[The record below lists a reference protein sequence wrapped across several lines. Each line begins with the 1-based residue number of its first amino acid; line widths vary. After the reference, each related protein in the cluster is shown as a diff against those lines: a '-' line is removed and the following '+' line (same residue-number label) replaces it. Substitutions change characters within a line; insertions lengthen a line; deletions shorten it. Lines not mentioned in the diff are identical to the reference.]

1 MLRNSRPPIA
11 WRYCGGQIKMWRGQA
26 DVTREELAAE
36 ANYDVETV
44 KSMEQGRRRPT
55 LRLLQVA
62 DQLCGAKGF
71 LIAAEEYLLPERDLT
86 RVPEF
91 LAAEA
96 EAVAVQGFELVLVP
110 GLLQTEEYTRALM
123 TVRIPPRTQE
133 KIEADVGHRAQRQER
148 LDEETVLFNFVIYE
162 AALRTMVGGPEVMKG
177 QLRKLLEAGE
187 QRNVF
192 IQVLPVGQGYFPGMG
207 GAFTLLESPECEQF
221 VYTECQ
227 GVSSLDSEAQR
238 VSTMA
243 KRFAMLRMQA
253 LSEEESRRFIST
265 LMEGL

>member
-55 LRLLQVA
+55 QRLLMVA
-62 DQLCGAKGF
+62 DQMCGAKGM

-86 RVPEF
+86 RVPEY

-96 EAVAVQGFELVLVP
+96 EAVAVHSFELVLIP
-110 GLLQTEEYTRALM
+110 GLLQTEEYARALM
-123 TVRIPPRTQE
+123 EAHMPLNPGDE
-133 KIEADVGHRAQRQER
+133 IEVGVEHRLQRQER
-148 LDEETVLFNFVIYE
+148 LNEETVLFNFVIYE
-162 AALRTMVGGPEVMKG
+162 AALRTMVGGSAVMKG
-177 QLRKLLEAGE
+177 QLRRLLQAGE
-187 QRNVF
+187 RRNVF
-192 IQVLPVGQGYFPGMG
+192 VQIVPAGQGYFPGMYG
-207 GAFTLLESPECEQF
+207 GFTLLESPECEHF
-221 VYTECQ
+221 AYVECHE
-227 GVSSLDSEAQR
+227 VTSLDSEAQR
-238 VSTMA
+238 VSAMT

-253 LSEEESRRFIST
+253 LSEEESRRFIGT
-265 LMEGL
+265 LMEEL

>member
-55 LRLLQVA
+55 QRLLMVA
-62 DQLCGAKGF
+62 DQMCGAKGM

-96 EAVAVQGFELVLVP
+96 EAVALDCFELVLIP
-110 GLLQTEEYTRALM
+110 GLLQTEEYARALM
-123 TVRIPPRTQE
+123 GSFMPPRTE
-133 KIEADVGHRAQRQER
+133 EEIESAVEQRLQRQR
-148 LDEETVLFNFVIYE
+148 RMGEETVLFNFVIYE
-162 AALRTMVGGPEVMKG
+162 AALRTMAGGPAVMKG
-177 QLRKLLEAGE
+177 QLRKLLQAGE
-187 QRNVF
+187 QRNVY
-192 IQVLPVGQGYFPGMG
+192 IQVLPAGRGCFPGMT
-207 GAFTLLESPECEQF
+207 GAFTLLESPDCENF

-227 GVSSLDSEAQR
+227 GTSSLDSEGER
-238 VSTMA
+238 VSAMG

-253 LSEEESRRFIST
+253 LSEEESRRFISA
-265 LMEGL
+265 LMEEL